1 MNKRILDIIEK
12 VKELFKDD
20 KRFEWNEKYYVN
32 PSFLVRNDK
41 MVLNNITF
49 DWCDDLTFHERLC
62 VYPNKIIFSSILGTQ
77 EVLMEY
83 KNWNELLSK

>member
-32 PSFLVRNDK
+32 PSFLVKNDK

-49 DWCDDLTFHERLC
+49 DWCDDLPFHEA
-62 VYPNKIIFSSILGTQ
+62 VTQ
-77 EVLMEY
+77 H
-83 KNWNELLSK
+83 